1 MAGFTGFTVGHV
13 NNRVAYIP
21 IDELLSGIVRKKD
34 YFFRKICK

>member
-21 IDELLSGIVRKKD
+21 IEELLSGSDLK
-34 YFFRKICK
+34 